1 MARRSS
7 ANELI
12 NMLISVAAAAH
23 FVIMYVNEAF
33 MLDKHKP
40 AHVPLSPP
48 VFIYPEVGGV
58 ACWRVGERWVGQRGR
73 LKTSVDLRA
82 SLVSIN

>member
-1 MARRSS
+1 MKEAGGGARMVRRSL

-12 NMLISVAAAAH
+12 YMLISAAAAH
-23 FVIMYVNEAF
+23 FLIMYVNEAC

-48 VFIYPEVGGV
+48 LFIYPEVGGEG
-58 ACWRVGERWVGQRGR
+58 CWFWERGEVGGAGREIKNQR
-73 LKTSVDLRA
+73 
-82 SLVSIN
+82 